1 MSTRWQTSLRLA
13 WFFLSIV
20 FITDSAILDDED
32 ASPAFRVAGY
42 LPDYRIHGINLNATM
57 EKLDDLYLFSLSP
70 NSKLGSKMFSVCC
83 LHSDH
88 YAKARQG
95 VAHAAAMGKRV
106 ALWVTVGGGGR
117 SDSFLEAP
125 DTMIQALLELAKKET
140 LQGVDFD
147 CEHFR
152 HQQDFRDYQS
162 LIREASSVL
171 RANGIQVSVALH
183 AGQALSKSIYASV
196 DRINVM
202 TYDMS
207 GGSYHADLQVA
218 RQAIRALV
226 KSGCPPRKI
235 FLGMPAYGRHK
246 RQMGE
251 VKTFA
256 ELFDSAV
263 ARGRSVDDISKL
275 AEIDE
280 FQIDSTVAMAA
291 KVQYAQ
297 SKGLGGV
304 FLWELGQDKQHETA
318 PTGILLT
325 ATVSSVQIHGDEFI
339 DEL

>member
-1 MSTRWQTSLRLA
+1 MFCQTTLRLA
-13 WFFLSIV
+13 WCFLSVV
-20 FITDSAILDDED
+20 FIAESAILEED
-32 ASPAFRVAGY
+32 GESPAFRVAGY
-42 LPDYRIHGINLNATM
+42 LPDYRIHGINLNVTM

-70 NSKLGSKMFSVCC
+70 NAKLGSKMFSICC

-95 VAHAAAMGKRV
+95 VAHAAAMGKKV
-106 ALWVTVGGGGR
+106 KLWVTVGGGGR

-125 DTMIQALLELAKKET
+125 DTMIQSLLELVKKER

-162 LIREASSVL
+162 FIRQASSVL
-171 RANGIQVSVALH
+171 RTNGIQVSVALH
-183 AGQALSKSIYASV
+183 AGQALSNSVYASV
-196 DRINVM
+196 DRVNVM

-207 GGSYHADLQVA
+207 GGSYHADLQMA
-218 RQAIRALV
+218 RQAVRALV

-246 RQMGE
+246 RQMSE

-256 ELFDSAV
+256 ELFDSAF
-263 ARGRSVDDISKL
+263 ARGRSVEDIASM

-280 FQIDSTVAMAA
+280 FQIDSTAAMAA

-297 SKGLGGV
+297 SKRLGGV

-318 PTGILLT
+318 PSGILLT
-325 ATVSSVQIHGDEFI
+325 ATASSVQIQRDEFI

>member
-1 MSTRWQTSLRLA
+1 MCWHTTLRLA
-13 WFFLSIV
+13 LCFLSVV
-20 FITDSAILDDED
+20 FIAESAILDDDGE
-32 ASPAFRVAGY
+32 SPAFRVAGY
-42 LPDYRIHGINLNATM
+42 LPDYKIHGINLNASM

-70 NSKLGSKMFSVCC
+70 NSKLGSKMFSTCC

-95 VAHAAAMGKRV
+95 VAHAAGMGKKV
-106 ALWVTVGGGGR
+106 TLWVTVGGGGR

-125 DTMIQALLELAKKET
+125 ESMIQSMLELVKKER

-171 RANGIQVSVALH
+171 RTNGIQVSVALH
-183 AGQALSKSIYASV
+183 AGQALSQSVYASV
-196 DRINVM
+196 DRVNVM
-202 TYDMS
+202 AYDMS
-207 GGSYHADLQVA
+207 GGSYHADLQMA
-218 RQAIRALV
+218 RQAIRTLV

-246 RQMGE
+246 RQLGE

-256 ELFDSAV
+256 ELFDSAF
-263 ARGRSVDDISKL
+263 ARGRSVEDVASMD
-275 AEIDE
+275 EIDE
-280 FQIDSTVAMAA
+280 FQIDSTAAMAA

-304 FLWELGQDKQHETA
+304 FLWELGQDKQRETA
-318 PTGILLT
+318 PSGILLT
-325 ATVSSVQIHGDEFI
+325 ATASSVQMHRDEII